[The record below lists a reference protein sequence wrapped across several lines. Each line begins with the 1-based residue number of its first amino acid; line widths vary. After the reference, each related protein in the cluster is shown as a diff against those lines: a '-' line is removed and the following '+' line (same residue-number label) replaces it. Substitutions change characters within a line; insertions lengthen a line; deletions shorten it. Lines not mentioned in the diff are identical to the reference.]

1 MRKRITF
8 IALMFVCLVSI
19 KAQVSDTTK
28 VVLLSLNDQHAK
40 IDQYARLKAMVD
52 QIRQQNQ
59 YVLLF
64 AAGDNFTGN
73 PVVDQYPDKGFPII
87 DLMNTVGFNAT
98 AIGNHE
104 FDYGQNTLEKRI
116 RQAHF
121 PFLNA
126 NIFDSAGQLVFKPY
140 HIFSLDGNIKVC
152 VISAIQLGSGGK
164 PDSHPSKVTGLT
176 FKDGVSELVKLKNLR
191 DSCNLFIALTHLGFE
206 RDIEL
211 ADSMPQLDLI
221 FGGHSHTLTSSPKTH
236 HGVLIMQSGSNV
248 GHLGKA
254 TFYLVGGHVV
264 KVTSEMLDI
273 SNFPDTDQ
281 AVAKKIDDFNDN
293 DELDKIIGTSVNPIK
308 GSDELGSLMTDAITS
323 LESVQVAFQNNGG
336 IRIDRLDKGPVTI
349 KDIFKLDPFGNEVII
364 LNLTAKEIKSLIS
377 GAFERAGNSI
387 DLQVSG
393 LTYTVVTGKNGRVRR
408 VDLRLPNGKKICNNP
423 TFVTG
428 LNSYIASS
436 YTFDHHD
443 SGKSLFIT
451 TAQVLINYIT
461 AQKEINYQG
470 VKRAF
475 VK

>member
-1 MRKRITF
+1 MRKRILLV
-8 IALMFVCLVSI
+8 ALLLICLVPVQ
-19 KAQVSDTTK
+19 AQINDTTK
-28 VVLLSLNDQHAK
+28 IVLLSLNDQHAK
-40 IDQYARLKAMVD
+40 IDNYARLKAMVD
-52 QIRQQNQ
+52 QIRQQNK

-104 FDYGQNTLEKRI
+104 FDYGQQTLKKRI
-116 RQAHF
+116 EQANF

-126 NIFDSAGQLVFKPY
+126 NITDPSGQLGFKPY

-152 VISAIQLGSGGK
+152 VISAIQLGSSGK

-176 FKDGVSELVKLKNLR
+176 FKDGVSELVKLKYLR

-206 RDIEL
+206 RDIDL

-221 FGGHSHTLTSSPKTH
+221 FGGHSHTLTSSPQTH

-248 GHLGKA
+248 SYLGKA
-254 TFYLVGGHVV
+254 TFYLVKDSIV
-264 KVTSEMLDI
+264 KVTSEMLDVAH
-273 SNFPDTDQ
+273 FQDTDQ
-281 AVAKKIDDFNDN
+281 AVAKKIEAFDDN
-293 DELDKIIGTSVNPIK
+293 DELNKVIGTFVNPVS

-323 LESVQVAFQNNGG
+323 LESVHVAFQNNGG

-349 KDIFKLDPFGNEVII
+349 KDIFKLDPFGNEVIV
-364 LNLTAKEIKSLIS
+364 LNLTAKEIKSLIA
-377 GAFERAGNSI
+377 GAYEKAGNSI

-393 LTYTVVTGKNGRVRR
+393 LTYTVVTGKNGNLKR
-408 VDLRLPNGKKICNNP
+408 VDLRLPNGRKICNSK

-443 SGKSLFIT
+443 PGKSLFIT

-461 AQKEINYQG
+461 DQKEINYQG